1 MTSTRKNGDIAD
13 RLRMAATN
21 AEKANT
27 KDELYQVREMVGD
40 IYDSIV
46 ERLQS

>member
-1 MTSTRKNGDIAD
+1 MTTRRNGDIAD
-13 RLRMAATN
+13 RLRMAATEV
-21 AEKANT
+21 EKAKS
-27 KDELYQVREMVGD
+27 KDELYQVREAVGD